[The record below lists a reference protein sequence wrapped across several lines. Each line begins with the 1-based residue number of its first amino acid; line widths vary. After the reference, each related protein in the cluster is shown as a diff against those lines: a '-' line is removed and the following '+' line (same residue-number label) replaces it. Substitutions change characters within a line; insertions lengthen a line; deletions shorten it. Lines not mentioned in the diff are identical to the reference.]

1 MFQNNKRL
9 YSISVLVVYVAFFF
23 LPLTPNVNQ
32 VFASDHDEDRGF
44 WDIAKDI
51 LNTGVGIVEI
61 TVGAVS
67 FTAGVGTMTAAGSG
81 AFAIG
86 VGVVAVTD
94 GVQRTVPAV
103 TNLLNDI
110 SDAFD

>member
-1 MFQNNKRL
+1 MFQNDKRL

-44 WDIAKDI
+44 WDIAGDI
-51 LNTGVGIVEI
+51 WDTGVGIIEI
-61 TVGAVS
+61 TAGAAAIS
-67 FTAGVGTMTAAGSG
+67 IGIGTMTAAGTG
-81 AFAIG
+81 ALAIG
-86 VGVVAVTD
+86 GGVVAVTD
-94 GVQRTVPAV
+94 GVRRTVPAV